1 MSQEQRDQVR
11 DETLQIED
19 SGGVVQFYREREQV
33 LQREDRFKM
42 LTQ

>member
-1 MSQEQRDQVR
+1 VIKCVMRLYRLKIAAV
-11 DETLQIED
+11 
-19 SGGVVQFYREREQV
+19 VVQFYREREQV

>member
-19 SGGVVQFYREREQV
+19 SGGGGAVLRRKRAGSTERGQI
-33 LQREDRFKM
+33 
-42 LTQ
+42 